1 MIRTSKTY
9 KLLVR
14 LFQILPKKRKR
25 SLFKLIPLA
34 ALTGLVD
41 VMVVGIVSRLF
52 TTFIGQA
59 NKPTLP
65 FQELIPEDPKTK
77 ILSLVII
84 YISMNWLASFSKLF
98 LRGSQE
104 RLRVAI
110 WRDLSELA
118 QRKLLAQPYEFFLNK
133 KKSDLSSK
141 VLLNISRVSEFL
153 VKPIL
158 QIASGLCVISFICIA
173 VLFIA
178 KSIALYLI
186 ISLLI
191 FYIFISLFVTP
202 FIRFA
207 SRQRIKLEKQ
217 TNNVLTESM
226 RTIIDVHLTGSE
238 SYFEKK
244 YILAGKNAF
253 PFIWKAEV
261 LPEFPRALIEPFG
274 ITLIFTIGLFPY
286 FMGKDD
292 SMLIEIIPFL
302 ATIAIASLKLIPP
315 LQDSFRALTSLRA
328 SIPDLEEILK
338 LVELPSQRLT
348 KRSPG
353 VLSKEGIEPRNNIK
367 LKQISYQYPNSET
380 YTLKNINI
388 NIPIGARVAFV
399 GETGS
404 GKTTTANQLL
414 CLLRPTEGCLLLDG
428 VEVTESE
435 VPAWQGCCS
444 YVPQSITL
452 LNSNIIDNIA
462 YGLEET
468 IIDHDRVWDAL
479 HAAQLADLVDEMP
492 MGLYTTI
499 GENGIRLSGGQRQRL
514 ALARAFYRKAKL
526 LVLDEATSSLDTR
539 TEAEVMEAIEIIGRR
554 CTIVIIAHRLSTIER
569 ADYIYEF
576 QKGTINSHGNYQQ
589 LLRSSKSFSDM
600 VDIAKRKNN
609 ENSR

>member
-14 LFQILPKKRKR
+14 LFQTLPRKRKR

-34 ALTGLVD
+34 GLTGLVD
-41 VMVVGIVSRLF
+41 VLVVGIASRLF
-52 TTFIGQA
+52 TSFIGQA
-59 NKPTLP
+59 NKPPLP
-65 FQELIPEDPKTK
+65 FQDLIPEDPKTK
-77 ILSLVII
+77 VLSLVII

-110 WRDLSELA
+110 WQDLSELA

-133 KKSDLSSK
+133 KQSDLSSK

-186 ISLLI
+186 ISILI

-207 SRQRIKLEKQ
+207 SKQRIRLEKQ

-238 SYFEKK
+238 DYFEKK
-244 YILAGKNAF
+244 YILAGKNSF

-286 FMGKDD
+286 FIGKDD

-302 ATIAIASLKLIPP
+302 ATIAIASLKLVPP
-315 LQDSFRALTSLRA
+315 LQDSFRAFTSLRA

-338 LVELPSQRLT
+338 LVELPSKRLT

-367 LKQISYQYPNSET
+367 LEKISYKYPDSDA

-435 VPAWQGCCS
+435 VPSWQDCCS

-452 LNSNIIDNIA
+452 LNSNIIENIA

-468 IIDHDRVWDAL
+468 IIDHERVWDAL
-479 HAAQLADLVDEMP
+479 HAAQLADLVEEMP
-492 MGLYTTI
+492 LGLYTTI

-514 ALARAFYRKAKL
+514 ALARAFYRNSKL
-526 LVLDEATSSLDTR
+526 LVLDEPTSALDTR

-554 CTIVIIAHRLSTIER
+554 CTIVIIAHRLSTIQR
-569 ADYIYEF
+569 ADCIYEF
-576 QKGTINSHGNYQQ
+576 KNGSINSHGSYEQ
-589 LLRSSKSFSDM
+589 LLKSSKSFSDM
-600 VDIAKRKNN
+600 VDIAKRKNH
-609 ENSR
+609 SGL